1 MSTADKVET
10 VSEVISQVSE
20 QRRDGPVEL
29 NLSEEKADQ
38 VVAGLTLYRQEVDI
52 LGEAWLKL
60 GKLPG
65 RHIVAVEV
73 GEEVDKHVLQ

>member
-10 VSEVISQVSE
+10 VSEVISQVLE

-38 VVAGLTLYRQEVDI
+38 VVAGLTLYRQE
-52 LGEAWLKL
+52 LEAQARL
-60 GKLPG
+60 
-65 RHIVAVEV
+65 RI
-73 GEEVDKHVLQ
+73 